1 MQLMSTS
8 QKSTLT
14 HNHDQFQKIVKSN
27 WKFWNRIQLALVISI
42 MRVYENLGKNVV
54 KHFVRS
60 RSNKT

>member
-14 HNHDQFQKIVKSN
+14 HNNDQFHKIVKSN
-27 WKFWNRIQLALVISI
+27 WNRIQLALVISI

-60 RSNKT
+60 RSNKA